1 MDTKWK
7 RLIPDIKKNY
17 GITSADMYQM
27 YVYAMKYAK
36 NNVIP
41 EIWLLYPMTNEMKN
55 SFMFESNDG
64 VKVHV
69 FFVNIDEIEASL
81 ELLKSEI
88 DKITI

>member
-1 MDTKWK
+1 MQPYKD
-7 RLIPDIKKNY
+7 PDEFIKAL
-17 GITSADMYQM
+17 GADAYQERIDQ
-27 YVYAMKYAK
+27 A
-36 NNVIP
+36 
-41 EIWLLYPMTNEMKN
+41 EN